1 MHIFEDIY
9 ITVRHA
15 SSTRVQWRYVTT
27 NINDVLEPNSFE
39 GQCSVLKA
47 ILEHSTLF
55 ERFKF
60 NGESTPK
67 LGNVRII
74 YFDKTA
80 KPCRSTV
87 LVHYEQ

>member
-39 GQCSVLKA
+39 GQCSVLKLSWNTA
-47 ILEHSTLF
+47 LYLNV
-55 ERFKF
+55 FKF

-87 LVHYEQ
+87 LVHY